1 MYQKEANGV
10 SGNLPDE
17 IEQLNLLRFLYLE
30 GAKDR
35 QQYFERDLDVLRG
48 TIPPQVAT
56 LTQLIILDL
65 NFNKLE
71 GKVRNE
77 MKYVLKQ
84 TSLSKKLASHQFHL

>member
-1 MYQKEANGV
+1 MYEKEGNGV

-35 QQYFERDLDVLRG
+35 QQYLERDLDILRG
-48 TIPPQVAT
+48 TIPPQIAT

-65 NFNKLE
+65 NFNTLE
-71 GKVRNE
+71 GQVRNE
-77 MKYVLKQ
+77 MCHQ
-84 TSLSKKLASHQFHL
+84 NFLSTIHGFSSRLF